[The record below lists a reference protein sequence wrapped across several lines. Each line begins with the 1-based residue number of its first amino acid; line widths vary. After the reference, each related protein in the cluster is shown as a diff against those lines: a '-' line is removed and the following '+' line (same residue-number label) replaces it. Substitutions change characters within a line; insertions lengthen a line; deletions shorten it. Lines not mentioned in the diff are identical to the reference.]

1 MIQQLSTTHHI
12 KPMKLITE
20 LNETV
25 NYLVEESN
33 GSKSLFIEGPFLV
46 AEKTNRNGRMYKEA
60 TMRREV
66 GRYTEEFINK
76 NRAFGELGHPDTPSI
91 NLDRV
96 SHLIVSLRQEG
107 NDWIGKAKILETPM
121 GNIAR
126 NLIEGGAQLG
136 VSSRGMGSL
145 RAINGVNIVQDD
157 FYLATAADIVAD
169 PSAPGAFV
177 QGIMEGKEWM
187 LVDGRWT
194 ELDYDHAK
202 KSIKQ
207 ASRGQIEQV
216 SLSIFEN
223 FLKKL

>member
-1 MIQQLSTTHHI
+1 
-12 KPMKLITE
+12 MKLIRELTE
-20 LNETV
+20 SVQYIT
-25 NYLVEESN
+25 EEKD
-33 GSKSLFIEGPFLV
+33 GKKTLFIEGPFLV
-46 AEKTNRNGRMYKEA
+46 AEAVNKNKRMYKEE
-60 TMRREV
+60 TMRNEV
-66 GRYTEEFINK
+66 NRYSEEYINK

-96 SHLIVSLRQEG
+96 SHLIVGLRQEG
-107 NDWIGKAKILETPM
+107 NAWIGKAKILETPM

-145 RAINGVNIVQDD
+145 KMENGINVVQGD
-157 FYLATAADIVAD
+157 FHLATAADIVAD

-187 LVDGRWT
+187 LVNGIWT
-194 ELDYDHAK
+194 EEQHEVAK
-202 KSIKQ
+202 QEIKQ
-207 ASRGQIEQV
+207 ASSKEIEAV
-216 SLSIFEN
+216 SLKIFEN

>member
-1 MIQQLSTTHHI
+1 
-12 KPMKLITE
+12 MKLITE
-20 LNETV
+20 LTESVQYIT
-25 NYLVEESN
+25 EEKD
-33 GSKSLFIEGPFLV
+33 GKKSLFIEGPFLV
-46 AEKTNRNGRMYKEA
+46 AERTNRNGRMYKEE
-60 TMRREV
+60 TMRKEV
-66 GRYTEEFINK
+66 GRYTENYINQ

-107 NDWIGKAKILETPM
+107 NDWIGKAKILDTPM
-121 GNIAR
+121 GQIAR

-145 RAINGVNIVQDD
+145 KSINGINVVQDD

-187 LVDGRWT
+187 LVNGVWT
-194 ELDYDHAK
+194 EMQYE
-202 KSIKQ
+202 Q
-207 ASRGQIEQV
+207 ARKELRQACLLYTSPSPRD
-216 SLSIFEN
+216 
-223 FLKKL
+223 